1 MKKVKSRE
9 KFNTSLGETFIVDNN
24 IPLKIGEDIEID
36 GKIYKI
42 KRIIFPSVPQKEEI
56 ISIIV

>member
-9 KFNTSLGETFIVDNN
+9 KFNN